1 MYIYINWLCNGIH
14 FCNGFRISIF
24 ILHIRA
30 WDPLVSE
37 SSPINL
43 AIWIHWD
50 RQFSRVIWPYLRQTK
65 SVGTRKKTKSCQ
77 TLISKHVEV
86 PSSVSFQ
93 PQICDRRNIPNNVYG
108 HNWSNRVKT
117 CQNHPKPR
125 IEWNNNNFV
134 KTWISS
140 YFFRL
145 HTHVWQGSGGCFDQH
160 RTGFHHPNPRRS
172 KIGQKAWPSTSKNI
186 EMARFECMQVW

>member
-1 MYIYINWLCNGIH
+1 MAV
-14 FCNGFRISIF
+14 F
-24 ILHIRA
+24 A
-30 WDPLVSE
+30 TD
-37 SSPINL
+37 
-43 AIWIHWD
+43 
-50 RQFSRVIWPYLRQTK
+50 
-65 SVGTRKKTKSCQ
+65 KKRWNPKKPKSCQ

-108 HNWSNRVKT
+108 HNWSNRVKP

-186 EMARFECMQVW
+186 EMARFECMQVWYSDADTSMAIFLAIKPTHWHYTFFGDRRSRCDSSASDVSALNL